1 MKRFLLVLSAV
12 LCMAAA
18 ADPGE
23 RLKDPAQEAR
33 ARAIFRETRCLV
45 CQNESIDDSEADLAR
60 DLRAVIRTQIAAG
73 RTDAE
78 VRGFLVRRYGEFVML
93 KPSFEPAN
101 WILWFGPFVVVGAGA
116 AWLIFGRRGESTTRP
131 LSAEEE
137 ARLARLADEDET
149 V

>member
-1 MKRFLLVLSAV
+1 MKRLAAILAAV

-18 ADPGE
+18 ADPAE
-23 RLKDPAQEAR
+23 RLADPAREAR

-60 DLRAVIRTQIAAG
+60 DLRAVIRSQIAAG
-73 RTDAE
+73 RTDRE
-78 VRGFLVRRYGEFVML
+78 VRGFLVRRYGQFVML
-93 KPSFEPAN
+93 KPSFDPAN
-101 WILWFGPFVVVGAGA
+101 WVLWFGPFLIVAAGAG
-116 AWLIFGRRGESTTRP
+116 WLILRRGAETATQP

-137 ARLARLADEDET
+137 ARLAALTDDEM